1 MSGDRSLNL
10 RSKAKV
16 TLEDLTD
23 DLKNDLKG
31 AFDMFKSQKG
41 KKMNNNR

>member
-1 MSGDRSLNL
+1 MSADRGLNL

-16 TLEDLTD
+16 TLEELTD

-31 AFDMFKSQKG
+31 AFEIFKIQNG
-41 KKMNNNR
+41 KEQFK